1 MIGAPTGA
9 ADGAVE
15 MALILT
21 LENLGGPPVSDEL
34 GLSVAYQGVET
45 ATIELAVPTDT
56 AGLRHIFM
64 VSMPPG
70 DFRFEVLIGANSFPF
85 DIVVPA
91 SNLVVGDATYEALA
105 AGAIAI
111 DVDISNIGNLVA
123 TNVLVVATMKTASRE
138 VSGASR
144 VEAIRPG
151 ESVGVR
157 VPLALPDGEHVVR
170 ITVTSDSI
178 EVALDDNA
186 EDVDFSVAYVQL
198 DYDYAF
204 AVGGYWSDGSANVS
218 ISVTVG
224 NMGVGAFDDV
234 AKVSYRCSGA
244 TANDDVRTGVFD
256 ISLPNGF
263 GPVTNSVT
271 LRSSPGTVGCRFATR
286 EGAVEEGFQ
295 IPAKVVGISRE
306 VWECYSDSQVNRHGD
321 IGCAG
326 RESATVVKW
335 ETEEPITV
343 WATGSPKYIEVLWES
358 LGELGPLLGM
368 RFTRA
373 DEEEGAQLKAYV
385 GITRDQGPV
394 NLRSGRC
401 ADASGCASIRP
412 GWSGIVRS
420 AQIGV
425 WTVDSDWYERVGLVD
440 RWIKHVTLHEL
451 VHALVPMDHRDD
463 PLSVV
468 NNINGPV
475 WDEIGEFEEA
485 LIRLHM
491 HPLIKP
497 GMTMDEV
504 GEVVLTE
511 GLLDHPPT
519 ATPERSDMGIV
530 RDAYSALQ
538 QAGTARWSV
547 DGGWDGARCD
557 FKFGVAGL
565 DIADLAPHWA
575 SVWRFNGG
583 SDRLISLYGEE
594 WSRESGR
601 WARDPDDFWD
611 DTNFRSGFTSV
622 QRLLV
627 SILYFSDDDDLSVTR
642 RNGETMVRVFLERST
657 IKPDWAR
664 SVELRGR
671 FTVNDRTGV
680 ITGYELDWYFDVI
693 ASDSCDH
700 YKVRAWDG
708 EYGVRF
714 EIPDEIYNGT
724 SAENRR
730 RLDEDVLGD

>member
-1 MIGAPTGA
+1 
-9 ADGAVE
+9 

-21 LENLGGPPVSDEL
+21 LENLGGPPEGGEL
-34 GLSVAYQGVET
+34 GLSVAYQGVES
-45 ATIELAVPTDT
+45 AIIELAVPTGT

-70 DFRFEVLIGANSFPF
+70 DFRFEVLIGGNSFPF

-105 AGAIAI
+105 TGAIAI
-111 DVDISNIGNLVA
+111 DVDISNTGNLVA
-123 TNVLVVATMKTASRE
+123 TNVLVVATVQTASGE

-157 VPLALPDGEHVVR
+157 VPLALPEGEQVVR

-178 EVALDDNA
+178 EVALDDNG

-204 AVGGYWSDGSANVS
+204 AIGGYWSDGSANVS

-224 NMGVGAFDDV
+224 NMGVAAFDDV

-244 TANDDVRTGVFD
+244 TADDDVRTGVFD

-368 RFTRA
+368 RFTHA

-394 NLRSGRC
+394 NLRTGRC
-401 ADASGCASIRP
+401 ADASGCAFPRYR
-412 GWSGIVRS
+412 SGIVRS

-425 WTVDSDWYERVGLVD
+425 WTVESDWIKRVGLVD
-440 RWIKHVTLHEL
+440 RRIKHVTIHEL
-451 VHALVPMDHRDD
+451 LHVLVPMDHRDD
-463 PLSVV
+463 PLSTM
-468 NNINGPV
+468 NNINGPD

-491 HPLIKP
+491 HPAVRP
-497 GMTMDEV
+497 GMTIDEV
-504 GEVVLTE
+504 GEVVLTD
-511 GLLDHPPT
+511 GLLDDPPV
-519 ATPERSDMGIV
+519 ATSNQSNMGIV

-547 DGGWDGARCD
+547 DGGWAGSGGCD
-557 FKFGVAGL
+557 HSFGG
-565 DIADLAPHWA
+565 ADLTVADLGGYWA
-575 SVWRFNGG
+575 RVWRFYSG
-583 SDRLISLYGEE
+583 SDRMYRLYGED
-594 WSRESGR
+594 WSRKAAGWVR
-601 WARDPDDFWD
+601 NPDDFWD
-611 DTNFRSGFTSV
+611 DTHFRQGFTSV
-622 QRLLV
+622 QDLLV
-627 SILYFSDDDDLSVTR
+627 SILYFSDEDDLRVTN
-642 RNGETMVRVFLERST
+642 RNGETTVRVLLERSVAH
-657 IKPDWAR
+657 PAWAR
-664 SVELRGR
+664 SVTLRGR

-680 ITGYELDWYFDVI
+680 ITDYELDWLFDVI
-693 ASDSCDH
+693 SRNSCDR
-700 YKVRAWDG
+700 YKIRAWDG
-708 EYGVRF
+708 EYGIRF